1 MLASQSSGSTRISVT
16 VSTIARAQSLTTK
29 RSSLSKHTSTRS
41 GRSKSLRGVSIHPS
55 LKLNALENKN
65 VALKSLDTTYQ
76 DLGSAVNV
84 AAFFGLIVRHFS
96 YKITA
101 LSRSLKGKIVNR
113 ASMGHL
119 LYLSMAMC

>member
-1 MLASQSSGSTRISVT
+1 MLASQSSGSTRTSVT
-16 VSTIARAQSLTTK
+16 VSTTARAQSLTTK

-55 LKLNALENKN
+55 LKINVIENKN

-84 AAFFGLIVRHFS
+84 AAPPGNNGYVLN
-96 YKITA
+96 T
-101 LSRSLKGKIVNR
+101 SREPSTKPSHI
-113 ASMGHL
+113 
-119 LYLSMAMC
+119 